1 MKNILLLSIGICF
14 LALGIWLI
22 FNEYSFRRRAVA
34 VDGRAAGFKL
44 RSSGLGEDAL
54 NESYHQEVIFTCPF
68 TQKKRQVTIT
78 IGTGRQ
84 LKHVPNSTIKVYV
97 LPEPPHRYR
106 VGSPMYLL
114 GSSVT
119 VMGVIWFVATYF
131 R

>member
-1 MKNILLLSIGICF
+1 VNNLLLLSIGICF

-22 FNEYSFRRRAVA
+22 FNEYRFRQKAIA
-34 VDGRAAGFKL
+34 VDGRAAGFKR

-68 TQKKRQVTIT
+68 TQTKRQVTST

-97 LPEPPHRYR
+97 MPEPPHRYR

-119 VMGVIWFVATYF
+119 VMGVIWLVATYF

>member
-1 MKNILLLSIGICF
+1 VKNLLLLSIGICF

-22 FNEYSFRRRAVA
+22 FNEYNFRQRAVA
-34 VDGRAAGFKL
+34 VDGRAAGFKR

-68 TQKKRQVTIT
+68 TNKKRQVTST
-78 IGTGRQ
+78 IGNGR
-84 LKHVPNSTIKVYV
+84 LRKYEPNVTVKVYI

-119 VMGVIWFVATYF
+119 AMGVIWLVATYF

>member
-1 MKNILLLSIGICF
+1 VKNLPLVSVGICF
-14 LALGIWLI
+14 LVLGIWLI
-22 FNEYSFRRRAVA
+22 YNEYSFRRRAVA
-34 VDGRAAGFKL
+34 VNGRAAGFKK
-44 RSSGLGEDAL
+44 RGSGLGEDAL

-68 TQKKRQVTIT
+68 TQTKRQVTSK

-119 VMGVIWFVATYF
+119 GMGVIWLAATYF